1 MVEHHIFPPIP
12 IEVLVKEKIDEIRN
26 SNIAKEDIAIEWLLY
41 VMKTQIYN
49 DGNKRTAVIFANH
62 FMISNA
68 LGLIRIPYDKVQEF
82 KKTFNLIL
90 RR

>member
-1 MVEHHIFPPIP
+1 
-12 IEVLVKEKIDEIRN
+12 
-26 SNIAKEDIAIEWLLY
+26 
-41 VMKTQIYN
+41 MKTQIYN